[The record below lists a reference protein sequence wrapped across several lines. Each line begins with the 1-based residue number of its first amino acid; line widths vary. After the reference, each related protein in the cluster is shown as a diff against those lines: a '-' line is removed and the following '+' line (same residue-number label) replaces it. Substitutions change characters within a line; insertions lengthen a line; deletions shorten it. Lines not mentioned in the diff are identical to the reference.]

1 MTTEQNPVRE
11 EENQPNQYGFAG
23 DPSLPE
29 PAHLAEGEGERI
41 AVPSDDLTG
50 AITEAID
57 ELTDHEH
64 HDRG

>member
-1 MTTEQNPVRE
+1 MTTERE
-11 EENQPNQYGFAG
+11 ENEPNEYGFAG

-29 PAHLAEGEGERI
+29 PEAAPHLTEGEGERI

-57 ELTDHEH
+57 ELTDQERH
-64 HDRG
+64 